1 MIFGDSEPAL
11 AALQHPIQH
20 PETLKRITRKI
31 KNPKSFFFIP
41 HTSII

>member
-1 MIFGDSEPAL
+1 MIFGNSEPAL
-11 AALQHPIQH
+11 AAPQRHIQH
-20 PETLKRITRKI
+20 PETLKRIARKI